1 MLEFLLQQGLSFIV
15 GVASSIVVILLNVE
29 SITQRRRRR
38 DRDRELS
45 ELRRFWGDGAVYN
58 IICGIEDAVSE
69 GEIEPRLGYAEAY
82 GLTEIGRVLGDVFPG
97 ERRPTTRL
105 TLLHE
110 SDRIDRHLFHENVII
125 FGGAL
130 SLTRFGALCEGLDLP
145 YQAVYR
151 TAFDRAIQRFDDN
164 TPSTPIYQAAI
175 DVASRKIGKDFGSV
189 VRFLNPENGKLVVL
203 YEGLY
208 SAGLLAAVLLTT
220 SKDKLRDSGFS
231 AVTAANEAGLEVVVQ
246 IKDIVA
252 NQALVPEPNVVH
264 ASPWTAFRVERSTF
278 SRAVDRASTP

>member
-58 IICGIEDAVSE
+58 IICGIENAVSE

-110 SDRIDRHLFHENVII
+110 S
-125 FGGAL
+125 
-130 SLTRFGALCEGLDLP
+130 
-145 YQAVYR
+145 
-151 TAFDRAIQRFDDN
+151 
-164 TPSTPIYQAAI
+164 AAI

-231 AVTAANEAGLEVVVQ
+231 AATAANEAGLEVVVQ